1 MATVYLSLGS
11 NIDAENNLRL
21 GVGELRQRFGAVSL
35 SGTYRNAA
43 VGFDGA
49 DFLNLV
55 AAFESQEEP
64 LEIQRHIEE
73 IHDKAGRQ
81 RGGAKFSSRPLDIDL
96 LMYGD
101 SIIDE
106 PPLRIPRP
114 DVLEYV
120 FVLGPLAELAPDLVH
135 PETGRSMRDHW
146 QECDTGRHPMTPID
160 VIL

>member
-1 MATVYLSLGS
+1 MPVRSRWTYPADLEAG
-11 NIDAENNLRL
+11 
-21 GVGELRQRFGAVSL
+21 
-35 SGTYRNAA
+35 GTTRC
-43 VGFDGA
+43 G
-49 DFLNLV
+49 
-55 AAFESQEEP
+55 P
-64 LEIQRHIEE
+64 LLPGG
-73 IHDKAGRQ
+73 AGRQ